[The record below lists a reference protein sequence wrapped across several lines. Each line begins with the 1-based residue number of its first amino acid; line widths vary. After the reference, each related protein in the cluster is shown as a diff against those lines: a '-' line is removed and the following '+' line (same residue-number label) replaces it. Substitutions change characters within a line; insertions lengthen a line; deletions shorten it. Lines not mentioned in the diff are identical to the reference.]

1 MSRASRV
8 RALRELA
15 SLTQLIVSYEEIQD
29 FVVDGAFPTSLGFC
43 IALKINRGPFEG
55 LFGVG
60 LPVCISA
67 DKVGQFRVHDN
78 GKTKGR
84 KKRPA
89 GTRISAIGALR
100 E

>member
-1 MSRASRV
+1 M
-8 RALRELA
+8 
-15 SLTQLIVSYEEIQD
+15 VSCEGIQD
-29 FVVDGAFPTSLGFC
+29 FLVDGAFATSLGFC
-43 IALKINRGPFEG
+43 IALKTNRGPFEG

-67 DKVGQFRVHDN
+67 DKVGLFRVRDN

-84 KKRPA
+84 EKKPA
-89 GTRISAIGALR
+89 GTRINAIGAPR